1 MALVAKK
8 VDVWAGAVLDRPGSL
23 GQKLAILAA
32 GGANLEFVLARRAPD
47 KPGLGV
53 VFVAGIR
60 GAKQTKAAK
69 AAGLIRTKSMASVR
83 VEGPDRPGLGAKLMA
98 ALAEAGINARG
109 LSATALGKK
118 FVAFVALDA
127 DADAAKAIRTIRKM
141 KGN

>member
-23 GQKLAILAA
+23 GTKLAVLAA

-60 GAKQTKAAK
+60 GAKQVKAAQ
-69 AAGLIRTKSMASVR
+69 AAGLIKTKSMASVR
-83 VEGPDRPGLGAKLMA
+83 VEGPDRPGTGAKMTA
-98 ALAEAGINARG
+98 ALAEAGVNVRG
-109 LSATALGKK
+109 LSATAVAKK
-118 FVAFVALDA
+118 FVAFLALDNG
-127 DADAAKAIRTIRKM
+127 ADAAKTVRAIKKM
-141 KGN
+141 